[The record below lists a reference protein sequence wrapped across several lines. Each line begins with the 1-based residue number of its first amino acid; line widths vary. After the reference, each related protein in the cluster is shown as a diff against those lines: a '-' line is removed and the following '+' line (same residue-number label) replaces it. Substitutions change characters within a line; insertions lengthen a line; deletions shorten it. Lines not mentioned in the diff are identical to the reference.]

1 MKKNVVFFL
10 RTEKFNGDK
19 LMGITMINNFKKQ
32 KESDSP
38 DLFLISKALRKRLK
52 GVGKQAKKRG
62 RRQAE

>member
-1 MKKNVVFFL
+1 
-10 RTEKFNGDK
+10 
-19 LMGITMINNFKKQ
+19 MGITMINNFKKQ

-62 RRQAE
+62 RRQAEWESQSGEAELGD